1 MVIAEATLKGQIL
14 IPVELRRKYHI
25 EQGSKLAII
34 DHDGE
39 IILKPLHK
47 NPIEY
52 ACGFL
57 KKYSGPSPL
66 KELLKDRKR
75 EARL

>member
-1 MVIAEATLKGQIL
+1 MVIAEATLKGQIV

-25 EQGSKLAII
+25 EKGSKLAVI

-47 NPIEY
+47 NPIEQGL
-52 ACGFL
+52 GFL
-57 KKYSGPSPL
+57 KKYPGSSAL

-75 EARL
+75 ESQL